1 MYVGIRENP
10 AKHPTEVRME
20 NGTKVVPYI
29 VHEAEVA
36 RQERHIKRMWILCII
51 MFLALVGTNAGWIL
65 HESQFEDI
73 AMTQEAVADDGSNA
87 VINGTATGDINYGE
101 GQTDNQS
108 TAQENGR

>member
-1 MYVGIRENP
+1 
-10 AKHPTEVRME
+10 ME

-65 HESQFEDI
+65 YESQFEDI
-73 AMTQEAVADDGSNA
+73 TMTQEAVADDGSNA
-87 VINGTATGDINYGE
+87 YVNGTATGDINYGE
-101 GQTDNQS
+101 GYADSQGAPQK
-108 TAQENGR
+108 NGR